1 MEELTC
7 GAGGEARRRIPGG
20 TQSGAAGCGGAWV
33 RRERGGRVVG
43 ARRGEVEAKEVEKGD
58 LVM

>member
-33 RRERGGRVVG
+33 RRERGGRVVAVVG
-43 ARRGEVEAKEVEKGD
+43 ARRGEVEACD
-58 LVM
+58 